1 MVQEW
6 FANRIFTYIVL
17 GMFAAGVLVKFLI
30 SIRYHVLIRASK
42 RMGTSKNKLMRVL
55 RLKFETCYKIKLG
68 VNNVDT
74 FVDKYVYRD
83 RICGLRL
90 YTWEMLSGEFDI
102 LCGLSSRLLALSI
115 NVDKMRFYSH

>member
-42 RMGTSKNKLMRVL
+42 SMGT
-55 RLKFETCYKIKLG
+55 
-68 VNNVDT
+68 
-74 FVDKYVYRD
+74 
-83 RICGLRL
+83 
-90 YTWEMLSGEFDI
+90 
-102 LCGLSSRLLALSI
+102 
-115 NVDKMRFYSH
+115 